1 MTEKRYFAL
10 IGEDGYV
17 YPVFFDSENED
28 KEIDVDTVVDLLN
41 ENEQLKHD
49 ATVLI
54 QANQEYRK
62 ENEQL
67 KQQLKELKEDVP
79 LLLAFYRWYPFAVEK
94 KEHQAYNR
102 LWDFVN
108 D

>member
-1 MTEKRYFAL
+1 MTEKRFTLEWYA
-10 IGEDGYV
+10 
-17 YPVFFDSENED
+17 
-28 KEIDVDTVVDLLN
+28 KEYQRLSD
-41 ENEQLKHD
+41 
-49 ATVLI
+49 
-54 QANQEYRK
+54 

-67 KQQLKELKEDVP
+67 KQQIQQIKEDAP
-79 LLLAFYRWYPFAVEK
+79 LLLAMYRWYPFAVEK

>member
-1 MTEKRYFAL
+1 MTKKTSIDDIIGIVKTDEVTDSVSLKKEAQLSICEKRVIELA
-10 IGEDGYV
+10 E
-17 YPVFFDSENED
+17 
-28 KEIDVDTVVDLLN
+28 
-41 ENEQLKHD
+41 
-49 ATVLI
+49 
-54 QANQEYRK
+54 

-67 KQQLKELKEDVP
+67 KQQIQQVKEDAR
-79 LLLAFYRWYPFAVEK
+79 LLLAMYRWYPFAVEK

>member
-1 MTEKRYFAL
+1 MTEKRF
-10 IGEDGYV
+10 GFEM
-17 YPVFFDSENED
+17 D
-28 KEIDVDTVVDLLN
+28 KNCYKCIADVIDKKLYTDKKQVVDLLN
-41 ENEQLKHD
+41 QLNE
-49 ATVLI
+49 
-54 QANQEYRK
+54 

-67 KQQLKELKEDVP
+67 KQQIQQLKEDAP